1 MFSPHDRCSSEPLS
15 EPSVARSRDSVSR
28 WSDDGGPRP
37 VGSESST
44 SSSTWSFPSSSTSLS
59 SSFSREELGDTEGHL
74 FGWVPRP
81 RLFEDQHLNGD
92 GMKEGPWAWVEED
105 DLRRAHRRYGNNW
118 SKLIRSSRY
127 RGYAFSGRSYSAIAC
142 KWDRMKTRRRME
154 KLREKRRVQRRCSSS
169 RMGME
174 IG

>member
-1 MFSPHDRCSSEPLS
+1 
-15 EPSVARSRDSVSR
+15 
-28 WSDDGGPRP
+28 
-37 VGSESST
+37 
-44 SSSTWSFPSSSTSLS
+44 
-59 SSFSREELGDTEGHL
+59 
-74 FGWVPRP
+74 
-81 RLFEDQHLNGD
+81 
-92 GMKEGPWAWVEED
+92 MKEGPWAWVEED

-154 KLREKRRVQRRCSSS
+154 KLREKRRFQGRCSSS
-169 RMGME
+169 RMDLE